1 MARDGITLD
10 DLRAQF
16 AHNMRVRDLV
26 SDANRTIARLRAAQQ
41 RLRGGGAADKAKLD
55 KLDDL
60 ASHLIT
66 PPVRYSKPE
75 LLTHITYLYS
85 MTNLADQ
92 RPGRDAIARLQLL
105 RRQLDARKAEL
116 DTIVGPSM

>member
-1 MARDGITLD
+1 MK
-10 DLRAQF
+10 
-16 AHNMRVRDLV
+16 
-26 SDANRTIARLRAAQQ
+26 S
-41 RLRGGGAADKAKLD
+41 GGAADKAKLAR
-55 KLDDL
+55 LDEL
-60 ASHLIT
+60 GSHLVT

-92 RPGRDAIARLQLL
+92 RPGRDAIARLLLL
-105 RRQLDARKAEL
+105 RKQLDARKAEL